1 MIEGII
7 ERLKGQQFRG
17 STRRNY
23 RSVWKGFNEF
33 FIKLDVKPLQWEERI
48 ILFVRYLIQHRK
60 AKSQTI
66 RSYLSAIRAT
76 LQNEGIKL
84 KEDRFLLNLLTHVC
98 KLTNDSF
105 RVCLPIQKPLLIQ
118 ILSIIDMVFQE
129 QIYLAVLYKTL
140 LATTYFG
147 LFRVS
152 ELTEGEHEVKV
163 TEVHMG
169 ENKKKILF
177 MLRSSKTHGKYSQTS
192 IDQIVF

>member
-1 MIEGII
+1 MISTSSIEGII

-48 ILFVRYLIQHRK
+48 ILFVGYLIQHRK

-84 KEDRFLLNLLTHVC
+84 EEDRFLLNSLTCAC

-105 RVCLPIQKPLLIQ
+105 HVCLPIQKPLLIQ
-118 ILSIIDMVFQE
+118 ILSIINMVFQE

-152 ELTEGEHEVKV
+152 KLTEGEHAVKV
-163 TEVHMG
+163 TDVHMG
-169 ENKKKILF
+169 EKK
-177 MLRSSKTHGKYSQTS
+177 RKYSS
-192 IDQIVF
+192 F